1 MFAGVGG
8 KKEKAPLTADQL
20 QQQKLFRAQYRVKH
34 RVHRSIYQKNYY
46 QKNGPTNELTGYAAR
61 QFTDENYDVP
71 LGNFRAMDTEC
82 WTALGAF
89 LAEYEAANAGD
100 DGNDD
105 GDNNDEVCW

>member
-1 MFAGVGG
+1 
-8 KKEKAPLTADQL
+8 
-20 QQQKLFRAQYRVKH
+20 
-34 RVHRSIYQKNYY
+34 
-46 QKNGPTNELTGYAAR
+46 
-61 QFTDENYDVP
+61 
-71 LGNFRAMDTEC
+71 MDTEC